1 MPIEEVRKGKKA
13 LHGKSSSTIFYKNIF
28 IPSQPGLLW
37 DPARGKKFM
46 YLASN
51 FGNRKKVESYK
62 HQFSFTKATKNR

>member
-37 DPARGKKFM
+37 NPARGKKFM
-46 YLASN
+46 Y
-51 FGNRKKVESYK
+51 
-62 HQFSFTKATKNR
+62 